1 MSKVAFPITIVDHID
16 IGLNLEKI
24 QNKLQSYYDEYEDD
38 LYLLHKNKIDY
49 ISKFT
54 KIHNDEIYKNI
65 NFDFSSINLDNSI
78 LKTIS
83 LFKPNRKRLISKYII
98 DIKNENFKIER
109 ISANNFLQPLAFV
122 SDEKFDYRQNERKF
136 KELPDNLFD
145 DDLRSMLKFVSFK
158 IGRYTKKYKFAITAH
173 HTLIFCENGRKST
186 NSPEGIH
193 QDGMDFIMSAKY

>member
-1 MSKVAFPITIVDHID
+1 MSKVAFPIIIVDHID

-65 NFDFSSINLDNSI
+65 NFDFSSINLDDSI

-83 LFKPNRKRLISKYII
+83 LFKPNRKRLIS
-98 DIKNENFKIER
+98 N
-109 ISANNFLQPLAFV
+109 
-122 SDEKFDYRQNERKF
+122 
-136 KELPDNLFD
+136 NLFD

-158 IGRYTKKYKFAITAH
+158 IGRYIKNLNLQLQ
-173 HTLIFCENGRKST
+173 LIIHLYSVKMVENLQ
-186 NSPEGIH
+186 IH
-193 QDGMDFIMSAKY
+193 QKEYTKMEWIL

>member
-1 MSKVAFPITIVDHID
+1 MSKVAIAIVDHID

-109 ISANNFLQPLAFV
+109 ISANNFLQPLASV
-122 SDEKFDYRQNERKF
+122 SDEKFDYRKNERKL
-136 KELPDNLFD
+136 KKLPDNLF

-158 IGRYTKKYKFAITAH
+158 IGRYIKNLNLQLQ
-173 HTLIFCENGRKST
+173 LIIHLYSVKMVENLQ
-186 NSPEGIH
+186 IH
-193 QDGMDFIMSAKY
+193 QKEYTKMEWIL

>member
-1 MSKVAFPITIVDHID
+1 MSKVAFPITIVDYID
-16 IGLNLEKI
+16 IGLDLEKI

-54 KIHNDEIYKNI
+54 KINNDEIYKNI
-65 NFDFSSINLDNSI
+65 NFDFSSLNLDNSI

-83 LFKPNRKRLISKYII
+83 LFKSNRKRLISKYII

-109 ISANNFLQPLAFV
+109 IPTNNFLQSLAFV
-122 SDEKFDYRQNERKF
+122 SDEKFDYRKNERKF

-145 DDLRSMLKFVSFK
+145 DDLRTMLKFVSFK
-158 IGRYTKKYKFAITAH
+158 IGRYTKK
-173 HTLIFCENGRKST
+173 S
-186 NSPEGIH
+186 
-193 QDGMDFIMSAKY
+193 KYVII

>member
-1 MSKVAFPITIVDHID
+1 MSKVAVAIVDHID

-54 KIHNDEIYKNI
+54 KINNDEIYKNI

-83 LFKPNRKRLISKYII
+83 LFKPNRKRLIS
-98 DIKNENFKIER
+98 N
-109 ISANNFLQPLAFV
+109 
-122 SDEKFDYRQNERKF
+122 
-136 KELPDNLFD
+136 NLFD

-158 IGRYTKKYKFAITAH
+158 IGRYIKNLNLQLQ
-173 HTLIFCENGRKST
+173 LIIRLYSVKMVENLQ
-186 NSPEGIH
+186 IH
-193 QDGMDFIMSAKY
+193 QKEYTKMEWIL